1 MTPANSTTKLAP
13 AIRVQGEW
21 HSVEDMT
28 DIGVQCEDCG
38 AAFQD
43 DDSPGLALAETADLT
58 PMHFRC
64 GSCKAFYPVQLVP
77 EHRVSF

>member
-1 MTPANSTTKLAP
+1 MALEDSTSELVM

-28 DIGVQCEDCG
+28 DIGIQCEDCG

-43 DDSPGLALAETADLT
+43 DDSPGLALSEGSEL
-58 PMHFRC
+58 MRFRC
-64 GSCKAFYPVQLVP
+64 GSCKAFYPVVSMP

>member
-28 DIGVQCEDCG
+28 DIGAQCDDCG

-43 DDSPGLALAETADLT
+43 DDSPGLALSEGSEL
-58 PMHFRC
+58 MHFRC
-64 GSCKAFYPVQLVP
+64 GSCRAFYPVVSMP